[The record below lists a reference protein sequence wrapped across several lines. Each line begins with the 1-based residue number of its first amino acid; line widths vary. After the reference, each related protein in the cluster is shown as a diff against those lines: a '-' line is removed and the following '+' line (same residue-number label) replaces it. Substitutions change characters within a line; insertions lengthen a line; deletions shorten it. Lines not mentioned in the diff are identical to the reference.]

1 MRLLAK
7 PLIYIV
13 DDERHIV
20 RIIKINLELRGYEV
34 KEAFDGVEALKA
46 LQEET
51 EPIALLLCDVMMP
64 YMDGFELLAR
74 LKADEKLKDVPVAM
88 LTARTVDHDIREG
101 YSRGASAYLTKPVDL
116 QELIDTVQNLA
127 GTPE

>member
-1 MRLLAK
+1 MAK

-20 RIIKINLELRGYEV
+20 RIVKINLELKGYEV
-34 KEAFDGVEALKA
+34 KSAADGMEALQA
-46 LQEET
+46 LQAET
-51 EPIALLLCDVMMP
+51 EPIALVLCDVMMP

-74 LKADEKLKDVPVAM
+74 LQADPKLKSVPVAM
-88 LTARTVDHDIREG
+88 LTARTVDHDIAEG

-116 QELIDTVQNLA
+116 QELLDTVQNLA